1 MINLF
6 YLKTFVTVTKTRSF
20 RITAERN
27 AITQPAVSQH
37 IRILERTLETTLFER
52 RGKTTS
58 LTPAGQAFLPY
69 AENILRQYEEARMR
83 VHETDKK
90 FIGTIRI
97 ATIYSVG
104 LYELKMAV
112 AKFIKKYPD
121 IHLHMEYH
129 HNTAIYEMVMNRS
142 VDFGIVAFP
151 NGKKGIVTRTF
162 VEDNLIFVQS
172 PLHQI
177 VKKKNIA
184 LKDLD
189 QVKFISFSPTIPTGK
204 TIYRFFSDKRIH
216 PNILHEYDNI
226 ELIKNAA
233 VLGLGCALLPR
244 NTIDRELKDGS
255 LEIIPVEGLDIQRP
269 VGILYL
275 KGKIFTKSTR
285 AFYDMLTDQRPHG

>member
-1 MINLF
+1 MVHLF
-6 YLKTFVTVTKTRSF
+6 YLKTFITVTKTRSF
-20 RITAERN
+20 TITAERN
-27 AITQPAVSQH
+27 AITQPAISQH

-52 RGKTTS
+52 RGKTIS

-69 AENILRQYEEARMR
+69 AENILKQYEEAKMR
-83 VHETDKK
+83 VRETDNK
-90 FIGTIRI
+90 FSGTIRI

-104 LYELKMAV
+104 LYELKTAV
-112 AKFIKKYPD
+112 GKFIKKYPD

-129 HNTAIYEMVMNRS
+129 HNTAIYEMVLNRS

-151 NGKKGIVTRTF
+151 KKKNGIVTETF
-162 VEDNLIFVQS
+162 VEDNLVFVQS

-177 VKKKNIA
+177 IKKKNIA
-184 LKDLD
+184 LNDLE

-244 NTIDRELKDGS
+244 NTIDRELKDRS
-255 LEIIPVEGLDIQRP
+255 LEIISVEGLNIQRP
-269 VGILYL
+269 VGILYP
-275 KGKIFTKSTR
+275 KGNIFTKSTR
-285 AFYDMLTDQRPHG
+285 TFYDMLTAQKIHG